1 MASAPMHRP
10 DRGIVQ
16 RLVTAAPALG
26 ALVLVLAFGA
36 PQGAAAWGL
45 AVLVVALTGVA
56 ALARRPGEGHRL
68 GTVANLV
75 QALLEGDYTARG
87 VVPARDDRHAG
98 LVAGLNALAGRL
110 QDEQRDM
117 QESVQLLAKTL
128 AALDGAVF
136 VFEQDGRL
144 RLVNPAGE
152 RLLGQPATRLL
163 GSTVEA
169 LGLDALFA
177 VPAGEIL
184 AHTFPGQRGRWQIG
198 HAALRSRSQAGRLL
212 VVQPMERALRE
223 EEAQAF
229 RRLLRVLSHEINNSL
244 APIASLADTLRRILP
259 ADAQPLDPGRRADMI
274 RGLEVIEQRSGA
286 LQRFVGGYARL
297 ARLPAPK
304 PTDVAL
310 APLCTRVHGLLDA
323 PRLLLDGDEAARAV
337 ADADQLEQVLINLVR
352 NALEAGG
359 DEEVV
364 LRWRADGNTARI
376 EVLDRG
382 HGPPAGDNLF
392 VPFFTT
398 KQGGSGIGLVLS
410 RQIIEAMQGT
420 LTLEP
425 GPEGRGAVATVVL
438 PIASLSP
445 A

>member
-1 MASAPMHRP
+1 MVSRPKLRRP
-10 DRGIVQ
+10 DRGTSQ

-26 ALVLVLAFGA
+26 ALVLVLAFGT
-36 PQGAAAWGL
+36 PHGPAAWLL
-45 AVLVVALTGVA
+45 AMLVLALTTVA

-68 GTVANLV
+68 RTLGNLV

-87 VVPARDDRHAG
+87 VVPARKDGYAR

-117 QESVQLLAKTL
+117 QGSVQLLAKTL

-163 GSTVEA
+163 GSDVQA
-169 LGLDALFA
+169 LGLAPLFE
-177 VPAGEIL
+177 VPPGAIL

-244 APIASLADTLRRILP
+244 APIGSLADTLRRILP
-259 ADAQPLDPGRRADMI
+259 VDEQPLDAPRRADMV
-274 RGLEVIEQRSGA
+274 RGLEVIEKRSVA

-297 ARLPAPK
+297 ARLPAPRRAE
-304 PTDVAL
+304 VRL
-310 APLCTRVHGLLDA
+310 APLASRVCGLMGTARVQLE
-323 PRLLLDGDEAARAV
+323 GDDELQV
-337 ADADQLEQVLINLVR
+337 LADADQLEQVLINLVR

-359 DEEVV
+359 EEEVV
-364 LRWRADGNTARI
+364 LRWRADGGHARI
-376 EVLDRG
+376 EVVDRG
-382 HGPPAGDNLF
+382 PGPPPGDNLF

-398 KQGGSGIGLVLS
+398 KPGGSGIGLVLS
-410 RQIIEAMQGT
+410 RQIVEAMEGT
-420 LTLEP
+420 LVLEP
-425 GPEGRGAVATVVL
+425 GADGRGAVAMVVL
-438 PIASLSP
+438 PSGA
-445 A
+445 

>member
-1 MASAPMHRP
+1 MRRP
-10 DRGIVQ
+10 ERTPLQ
-16 RLVTAAPALG
+16 RFVTAAPAAC
-26 ALVLVLAFGA
+26 ALALVLAFGA
-36 PQGAAAWGL
+36 PQGAAAWL
-45 AVLVVALTGVA
+45 LMTLVLALTVVA

-68 GTVANLV
+68 RTLGNLV

-87 VVPARDDRHAG
+87 AVRSGHDGHAR

-110 QDEQRDM
+110 QDEQRGM

-163 GSTVEA
+163 GIDAQA
-169 LGLDALFA
+169 LGLAPLFD
-177 VPAGEIL
+177 VPAGEI
-184 AHTFPGQRGRWQIG
+184 HSCSFQGQRGRWQIG

-259 ADAQPLDPGRRADMI
+259 ADGQSLDPSRRADMV
-274 RGLEVIEQRSGA
+274 RGLEVIEQRSIA

-304 PTDVAL
+304 PAELAL
-310 APLCTRVHGLLDA
+310 APLCTRVRGLMEA
-323 PRLLLDGDEAARAV
+323 GRLRLEGDDGLRAL
-337 ADADQLEQVLINLVR
+337 ADADQLEQVLINLLR

-364 LRWRADGNTARI
+364 LRWHADGDRARI
-376 EVLDRG
+376 EVIDG
-382 HGPPAGDNLF
+382 GAGPPPGENLF

-410 RQIIEAMQGT
+410 RQIVEAQQGT

-425 GPEGRGAVATVVL
+425 RADGQGAVATVLL
-438 PIASLSP
+438 PLPSK
-445 A
+445 